1 MQVKRFTL
9 EQVKKHNT
17 ENDCWIIVHGKVVD
31 VTDYLTKHPGG
42 KKLILRNGGEDVT
55 KDFEAMFHSSK
66 ARKIL
71 STFIIGEVADSPKRN
86 KLSPFD
92 IQSNFYS
99 TDSSP
104 QSFSS
109 PSIQIKI
116 PGNKSLKENKQG
128 EERESEGEGT
138 KSEGKGEDGEEDGF
152 L

>member
-42 KKLILRNGGEDVT
+42 KRLILRNGGEDVT

-92 IQSNFYS
+92 IQSNFN
-99 TDSSP
+99 DSSH
-104 QSFSS
+104 QTFSS

-128 EERESEGEGT
+128 EERESEGKGT